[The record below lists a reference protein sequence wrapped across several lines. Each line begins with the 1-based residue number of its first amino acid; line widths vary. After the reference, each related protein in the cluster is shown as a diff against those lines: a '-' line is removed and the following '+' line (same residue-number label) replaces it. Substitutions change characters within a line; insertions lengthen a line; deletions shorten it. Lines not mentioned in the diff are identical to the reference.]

1 MNVTGRVKSVNQV
14 PTWGFLRW
22 RKWSGMKP
30 AYYLLM
36 MEVDCNNGDSFS
48 VTTQVKEQVDV
59 HEGDELEFAFSLG
72 NEEGVKA

>member
-1 MNVTGRVKSVNQV
+1 
-14 PTWGFLRW
+14 
-22 RKWSGMKP
+22 MKP